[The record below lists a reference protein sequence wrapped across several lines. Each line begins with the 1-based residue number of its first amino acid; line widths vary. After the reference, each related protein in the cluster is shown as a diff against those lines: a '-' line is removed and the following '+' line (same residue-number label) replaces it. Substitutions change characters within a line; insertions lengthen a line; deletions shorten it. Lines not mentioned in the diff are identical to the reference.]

1 MRGFRV
7 CELGFGLQDS
17 ALAAVGVGASGE
29 PARKPASQKLRENRG
44 DGKTKDDPSI
54 RLKQ

>member
-17 ALAAVGVGASGE
+17 ALAAVGVEASEE